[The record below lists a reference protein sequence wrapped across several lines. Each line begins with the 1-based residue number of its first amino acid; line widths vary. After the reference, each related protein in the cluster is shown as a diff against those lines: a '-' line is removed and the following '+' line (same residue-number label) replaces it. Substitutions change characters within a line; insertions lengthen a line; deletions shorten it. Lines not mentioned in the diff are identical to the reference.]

1 MALFRLTK
9 TDSKGQKASLYVNAN
24 NINTERGLMQH
35 KREEVMRIMD
45 FQKGDS
51 IVAEVVKPTQI

>member
-1 MALFRLTK
+1 
-9 TDSKGQKASLYVNAN
+9 VNAN

-51 IVAEVVKPTQI
+51 IVAEVVKATQI